1 MKNSKRNFTLGLL
14 GAATIPAWAQFS
26 LPSLGG
32 GSKSSGGADPAKIEA
47 DLKSIIETTSIAVGK
62 LAEALGLTE
71 TAAKAQKVADD
82 IKSGKVGLADST
94 SIVGD
99 VSSSV
104 KFEMEKKQ
112 NEGTK
117 LDAAAG
123 AVAAEALLPA
133 LMAFPL
139 WKSVADGVKSLDR
152 TAMMSAASLVQ
163 AASKV
168 PAAAKGTLDMSQA
181 TISYLSFSGADTTSV
196 QKQAEEAAK
205 KLF

>member
-14 GAATIPAWAQFS
+14 SAATLPAWSQFS
-26 LPSLGG
+26 LPGLGG
-32 GSKSSGGADPAKIEA
+32 GAKSSGGGDPTKIEA
-47 DLKSIIETTSIAVGK
+47 DLKSITDTTAMAVNK

-71 TAAKAQKVADD
+71 TAAKAKGTSED
-82 IKSGKVGLADST
+82 IKSGKLGLADAT
-94 SIVGD
+94 SMVTEI
-99 VSSSV
+99 SASV
-104 KFEMEKKQ
+104 KAEMEKKQ
-112 NEGTK
+112 KEGTK

-133 LMAFPL
+133 ISAFPL

-152 TAMMSAASLVQ
+152 SALMSAASLAQ

-181 TISYLSFSGADTTSV
+181 AIAYLSFSGTDVTSV
-196 QKQAEEAAK
+196 KQKAESTLK
-205 KLF
+205 F

>member
-14 GAATIPAWAQFS
+14 GAAVIPAWAQFS

-94 SIVGD
+94 SIVGE
-99 VSSSV
+99 VSTSV
-104 KFEMEKKQ
+104 KSEMEKNQKD
-112 NEGTK
+112 GKK

-133 LMAFPL
+133 VKAFPL

-152 TAMMSAASLVQ
+152 SALMSAASLAQ

-168 PAAAKGTLDMSQA
+168 PSAAKSTLDMSQSA
-181 TISYLSFSGADTTSV
+181 IAYLSFSGADMTSV
-196 QKQAEEAAK
+196 TKAAESGLK
-205 KLF
+205 F